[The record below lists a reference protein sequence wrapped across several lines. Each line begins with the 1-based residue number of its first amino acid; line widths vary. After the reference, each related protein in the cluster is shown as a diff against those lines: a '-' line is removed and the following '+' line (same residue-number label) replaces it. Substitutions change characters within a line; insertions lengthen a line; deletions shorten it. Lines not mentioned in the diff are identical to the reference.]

1 MNTRKLRKAILTL
14 CSALLL
20 VSLSI
25 GATLAYLTST
35 SEVVTNTF
43 TAGNVTITLDEA
55 KVDEYGVSDAN
66 AARVTGNEYKL
77 IPGRTYTKDPTVH
90 VAAGSEDC
98 WLFVKVE
105 NGLGEDEDTIVTQMN
120 TNGWTLVADE
130 TNVYAYKETVSAKEN
145 VVVFNTFTLDG
156 DADVVNLT
164 SAQIVITAYAV
175 QADGFTTAG
184 AAWLAAPAWKN

>member
-1 MNTRKLRKAILTL
+1 MNTRKLRKAIMTL
-14 CSALLL
+14 CAALLL

-35 SEVVTNTF
+35 SNVVTNTF

-55 KVDEYGVSDAN
+55 KVDEYGVPVAN
-66 AARVTGNEYKL
+66 AARGTGNEYKL
-77 IPGRTYTKDPTVH
+77 IPGHTYTKDPTVH
-90 VAAGSEDC
+90 VVAGSEDC

-130 TNVYAYKETVSAKEN
+130 TNVYAYKETVSAEEN

-175 QADGFTTAG
+175 QADSFTTAG